1 MMATEKNAGH
11 ARPAGGPGE
20 GPKLGGSDKRAHVR
34 QRSLLTGKL
43 VFNHGWGALD
53 CTVRDISAGGAKVQL
68 GGWPNLP
75 KEIELYLERGQRF
88 RCEVVR
94 FVDNFMCLRFLDR
107 LARAS

>member
-1 MMATEKNAGH
+1 MMRTDQTTS
-11 ARPAGGPGE
+11 PSTPTGGPGE
-20 GPKLGGSDKRAHVR
+20 GSKNGWSDKRAHVR

-53 CTVRDISAGGAKVQL
+53 CTVRDISEGGAKVQL

-107 LARAS
+107 LAGAS

>member
-1 MMATEKNAGH
+1 MMATDQNAGH
-11 ARPAGGPGE
+11 ARPAGGPGD
-20 GPKLGGSDKRAHVR
+20 GSKHDWSNKRAHVR
-34 QRSLLTGKL
+34 KRSLLTGKL

-53 CTVRDISAGGAKVQL
+53 CTVRDISEGGAKVQL

-107 LARAS
+107 LAGAS